1 MKKITLLILLTM
13 VFAFSRTKYPVQS
26 GREFQILRHNINN
39 IEMCISN
46 FGKFGQDE
54 TGGNSGLWWPKNT
67 NQNYIYGAG
76 PWFGTIDPIVGDT
89 MVTIGYGPSGGQSE
103 YAPGKAGWTT
113 SDPDAIIFF
122 YPTTWPSVVP
132 ERLED
137 VFPVD
142 GMGMPKTKSHQDS
155 WCVYHDLDET
165 RHMAG
170 DTRPIGLEVYQ
181 TVYAWNLSATADI
194 IFVRYELKN
203 VTGAIPGAE
212 AKTLTNCWFG
222 VATDNDI
229 GNEAGAGNDICSA
242 IVGQYYE
249 IDGEDEWI
257 DNLGYQWQN
266 VPEPGWDVFPGVIGF
281 DYLQSPYALD
291 DNIDNDRMKDSL
303 FYWPDYSGTVID
315 DQEVDSNW
323 IMANLP
329 DTLWDADGDG
339 VSDWEDPSMIEQLGM
354 SSFMRFTLDLEPGA
368 DGERYVCMEGYNYK
382 TLVYV
387 QYDTIIPDPDDQRFV
402 QCSGPFELMP
412 DSSVIVLVGIM
423 CAARDTVTDPP
434 DSAIVRVDKTAQYI
448 FDMNWLLPG
457 PPPAP
462 NLTCVPGDVQ
472 ITLIWDNIAE
482 TYPDPYYDVVSDPS
496 NQTLYDPYY
505 IKYDFQGYGVWKSL
519 NGQDWELLRRF
530 DLYDNVVFND
540 TVTGIYADNS
550 GINHVMVD
558 TDVRNGFTYYYAITS
573 FDYNWVK
580 DTYDSIFVIDS
591 VWYAPDSEWIYV
603 YDDTTVT
610 GPRPIWFEGG
620 KVSVSSVARRN
631 PGDYIEPGSLTVT
644 VEKGSERLASL
655 MSGTIVYPFE
665 VGVDNP
671 IYIEFLGPDTT
682 TVYLDDTAGVPT
694 EVLGAQYTVYIKDV
708 DKNII
713 DSLVSN
719 IVLGGGHFVHEFTP
733 LSGIAAEPMIG
744 TDELPA
750 TIPMFEDVE
759 VTGSYPEEL
768 INVDDML
775 SKIPGPNESYYDYGF
790 WAYRGSDYEIHWI
803 KAYGSDSVNSVVVI
817 DESYRDTIP
826 YKPFNNT
833 DSLKHL
839 GNGWC
844 FTGHGNFTGAWTRL
858 SHDTLDFIGS
868 PPNTTR
874 CLYINGGLIGF
885 NGGNLTIAQRPSE
898 GEVWIVKANT
908 DYLPASVCG
917 EMRVEATSAEWA
929 TQVDELRVKVV
940 PNPYLVYNEWQA
952 TLYSKRLK
960 FINLPSECIIRIFNL
975 NGELVRTIRHHYTYE
990 AAQGE
995 QEVTGSAGGDEWWD
1009 LLNDNRQLVASG
1021 VYIFHIQSDVGEQV
1035 GKFVII
1041 R

>member
-1 MKKITLLILLTM
+1 MKKITFLILLTM
-13 VFAFSRTKYPVQS
+13 VFALGRTKYPVQS
-26 GREFQILRHNINN
+26 GRAFEIKRHNINN
-39 IEMCISN
+39 IEMCVSN

-54 TGGNSGLWWPKNT
+54 TGNNAGMWWPVNSRE
-67 NQNYIYGAG
+67 NYIYGAG
-76 PWFGTIDPIVGDT
+76 SWFGTIVDGDT
-89 MVTIGYGPSGGQSE
+89 LVTIGYGPSGGQAE
-103 YAPGKAGWTT
+103 YVPGMAGWAI
-113 SDPDAIIFF
+113 SDPDAIIFM
-122 YPTTWPSVVP
+122 YPTDWPP
-132 ERLED
+132 TAGRLPMAPQEI
-137 VFPVD
+137 
-142 GMGMPKTKSHQDS
+142 KSHQDS
-155 WCVYHDLDET
+155 WCVYNDLDEQY
-165 RHMAG
+165 HMPG

-194 IFVRYELKN
+194 IFIQYEIKN
-203 VTGAIPGAE
+203 VSGSD
-212 AKTLTNCWFG
+212 LTDCWFG

-229 GNEAGAGNDICSA
+229 GNEAGGGNDICSA

-257 DNLGYQWQN
+257 DDLGYQWQN
-266 VPEPGWDVFPGVIGF
+266 VEEAGWATFPGVIGF
-281 DYLQSPYALD
+281 DYLQSPWDLVEGAD
-291 DNIDNDRMKDSL
+291 KDNDGIPDQYEMDSAY
-303 FYWPDYSGTVID
+303 FHNH
-315 DQEVDSNW
+315 VDPSQ
-323 IMANLP
+323 
-329 DTLWDADGDG
+329 WDADQDG
-339 VSDWEDPSMIEQLGM
+339 TPDWRDPSEIPQIGM
-354 SSFMRFTLDLEPGA
+354 TSFMRFTLDLEPGKDA
-368 DGERYVCMEGYNYK
+368 ERYVCMEGYNYI
-382 TLVYV
+382 TGVYV
-387 QYDTIIPDPDDQRFV
+387 QYDTVIPDPDDQRFV
-402 QCSGPFELMP
+402 QCSGPFELDV

-423 CAARDTVTDPP
+423 CAARSGPDEAP
-434 DSAIVRVDKTAQYI
+434 DSAIVSVDAVAQFIY
-448 FDMNWLLPG
+448 DMNWLLPG
-457 PPPAP
+457 PPPP
-462 NLTCVPGDVQ
+462 PILTCLPGDVQ

-482 TYPDPYYDVVSDPS
+482 IAKDPYYAVVSDPS
-496 NQTLYDPYY
+496 NLVLYDPYY
-505 IKYDFQGYGVWKSL
+505 IEYDFQGYGVWKSL
-519 NGQDWELLRRF
+519 NGQDWELLTRY
-530 DLYDNVVFND
+530 DLYDNIVFED
-540 TVTGIYADNS
+540 TTQPESIRIYADNS
-550 GINHVMVD
+550 GINHVFVD
-558 TDVRNGFTYYYAITS
+558 TDVRNGFNYYYAISS

-580 DTYDSIFVIDS
+580 STYDSIFVIDS
-591 VWYAPDSEWIYV
+591 IYYAPDSKWVYV
-603 YDDTTVT
+603 YDSVEVT
-610 GPRPIWFEGG
+610 GPRAIWFEGG
-620 KVSVSSVARRN
+620 KVGVSAAPRRD

-655 MSGTIVYPFE
+655 MNGTIVYPFE

-682 TVYLDDTAGVPT
+682 TVYLDSVGVPT
-694 EVLGAQYTVYIKDV
+694 EVLGAQYTVYIKDA
-708 DKNII
+708 DKNIT

-719 IVLGGGHFVHEFTP
+719 IVLGGGHFVHEFAP

-750 TIPMFEDVE
+750 SIPMFEDVE

-775 SKIPGPNESYYDYGF
+775 SLIPDPELTQYDYGF

-817 DESYRDTIP
+817 DASYGDTIP

-844 FTGHGNFTGAWTRL
+844 FTSHGNFTAVWVKP
-858 SHDTLDFIGS
+858 SHDTLDFVGS

-885 NGGNLTIAQRPSE
+885 NGGNLTIAQRPDL

-917 EMRVEATSAEWA
+917 EMKIEATSAEWA

-940 PNPYLVYNEWQA
+940 PNPYLIYNEWQP

-975 NGELVRTIRHHYTYE
+975 NGELVRTMRHRYTYE
-990 AAQGE
+990 PAQGE

-1009 LLNDNRQLVASG
+1009 LLTDNRQLVASG
-1021 VYIFHIQSDVGEQV
+1021 VYIFHIQSNVGEQV
-1035 GKFVII
+1035 GKFVVI

>member
-1 MKKITLLILLTM
+1 
-13 VFAFSRTKYPVQS
+13 
-26 GREFQILRHNINN
+26 
-39 IEMCISN
+39 
-46 FGKFGQDE
+46 
-54 TGGNSGLWWPKNT
+54 
-67 NQNYIYGAG
+67 
-76 PWFGTIDPIVGDT
+76 
-89 MVTIGYGPSGGQSE
+89 
-103 YAPGKAGWTT
+103 
-113 SDPDAIIFF
+113 
-122 YPTTWPSVVP
+122 
-132 ERLED
+132 
-137 VFPVD
+137 
-142 GMGMPKTKSHQDS
+142 
-155 WCVYHDLDET
+155 
-165 RHMAG
+165 
-170 DTRPIGLEVYQ
+170 
-181 TVYAWNLSATADI
+181 
-194 IFVRYELKN
+194 
-203 VTGAIPGAE
+203 
-212 AKTLTNCWFG
+212 
-222 VATDNDI
+222 
-229 GNEAGAGNDICSA
+229 
-242 IVGQYYE
+242 
-249 IDGEDEWI
+249 
-257 DNLGYQWQN
+257 
-266 VPEPGWDVFPGVIGF
+266 
-281 DYLQSPYALD
+281 
-291 DNIDNDRMKDSL
+291 
-303 FYWPDYSGTVID
+303 
-315 DQEVDSNW
+315 
-323 IMANLP
+323 
-329 DTLWDADGDG
+329 
-339 VSDWEDPSMIEQLGM
+339 
-354 SSFMRFTLDLEPGA
+354 
-368 DGERYVCMEGYNYK
+368 
-382 TLVYV
+382 
-387 QYDTIIPDPDDQRFV
+387 
-402 QCSGPFELMP
+402 
-412 DSSVIVLVGIM
+412 
-423 CAARDTVTDPP
+423 
-434 DSAIVRVDKTAQYI
+434 
-448 FDMNWLLPG
+448 
-457 PPPAP
+457 
-462 NLTCVPGDVQ
+462 
-472 ITLIWDNIAE
+472 
-482 TYPDPYYDVVSDPS
+482 
-496 NQTLYDPYY
+496 
-505 IKYDFQGYGVWKSL
+505 
-519 NGQDWELLRRF
+519 RRF

-580 DTYDSIFVIDS
+580 EAYAYDSIFAVDSTFYIDTLG
-591 VWYAPDSEWIYV
+591 VDTIWVYV
-603 YDDTTVT
+603 YDTIEVT
-610 GPRPIWFEGG
+610 GDGPRPIWFEGG
-620 KVSVSSVARRN
+620 KVGVSSVARRN

-655 MSGTIVYPFE
+655 MSGTIVYPFD

-682 TVYLDDTAGVPT
+682 TVYYDTLGVPY

-713 DSLVSN
+713 DSLMPN

-759 VTGSYPEEL
+759 VIGSYPEEL
-768 INVDDML
+768 ISVDNML
-775 SKIPGPNESYYDYGF
+775 SIIPDPEATHYDYGF
-790 WAYRGSDYEIHWI
+790 WAYRGSDYEVHWI

-817 DESYRDTIP
+817 DASYGDTIP

-844 FTGHGNFTGAWTRL
+844 FTWHVNFTNVWSRG
-858 SHDTLDFIGS
+858 SHDTLIFTASGS
-868 PPNTTR
+868 PPVTSR
-874 CLYINGGLIGF
+874 SLYINGGLVGF
-885 NGGNLTIAQRPSE
+885 TGGITIAQRPSE

-990 AAQGE
+990 PAQGE

-1009 LLNDNRQLVASG
+1009 LLSDNRQLVASG